1 MTFLSAYGRVASG
14 YVYEQNCG
22 VGFFRAA
29 SLCGEPG
36 LGHGFTGRT
45 GGVTPAPLD
54 SLNLD
59 WDQEAPLPDVREN
72 FRRMCAAAGTAWGRM
87 VFVNYEHGVA
97 IRRVGPEDCGRGVD
111 REPLPLCDGLVTDVP
126 GVTLV
131 TSHAD
136 CAALFLFDPRR
147 RAIGLA
153 HAGWRGVLG
162 RLGQKLAH
170 SLCAEYNSAPQDIL
184 AAVGPCIC
192 RDCFEVDEALGREF
206 AQEFPGVPL
215 SKPGLPGK
223 AYVDLEMALAAQF
236 FDAGLRPEHITLMH
250 CCTME
255 DEARLYSYRRDKANT
270 GSMAA
275 YMALSHK

>member
-1 MTFLSAYGRVASG
+1 M
-14 YVYEQNCG
+14 
-22 VGFFRAA
+22 
-29 SLCGEPG
+29 
-36 LGHGFTGRT
+36 
-45 GGVTPAPLD
+45 GGVSPPPFD
-54 SLNLD
+54 SLNLAWGKD
-59 WDQEAPLPDVREN
+59 APPSDVREN
-72 FRRMCAAAGTAWGRM
+72 FRRMCAAAGVPWDSM

-97 IRRVGPEDCGRGVD
+97 IRRVIAEDCGRGVD
-111 REPLPLCDGLVTDVP
+111 REPLPFCDALVTDVP

-147 RAIGLA
+147 RAMGLA

-162 RLGQKLAH
+162 RMGQRLAR
-170 SLCAEYNSAPQDIL
+170 SLSAEYGSRPGDLL

-192 RDCFEVDEALGREF
+192 GNCFEVDEALGQEF
-206 AQEFPGVPL
+206 AAEFPGVPL
-215 SKPGLPGK
+215 LKPGKPGK

-236 FDAGLRPEHITLMH
+236 FDAGLQPHNITLMR

-255 DEARLYSYRRDKANT
+255 DQARLYSYRRDKENA

-275 YMALSHK
+275 YMILR